1 MHKKV
6 AVIAL
11 ALGLFAASGAFA
23 AGTGPAGLSALGV
36 YGSVGSNAGALSGAT
51 GLSLKFGS
59 FPVIGLSYNFT
70 KSTFGGSV
78 DYYIIDAQG
87 ITSALS
93 YFLGAG
99 AFVGIGNGNFTAGL
113 RVPVGLQFWP
123 IKKLELFISPVLSVP
138 LIPAT
143 TVDIGA
149 EFGLRVHF

>member
-1 MHKKV
+1 MRKK
-6 AVIAL
+6 IAAIVL

-23 AGTGPAGLSALGV
+23 AGPAGLSALGI

-51 GLSLKFGS
+51 GLSFKFGS
-59 FPVIGLSYNFT
+59 FPVVGLTYNFT
-70 KSTFGGSV
+70 SSLFGASV

-87 ITSALS
+87 ITTALS

-99 AFVGIGNGNFTAGL
+99 AYVGIGSGNFTAGL

-123 IKKLELFISPVLSVP
+123 IKKLELFLSPVLSVP
-138 LIPAT
+138 LIPAPS
-143 TVDIGA
+143 VDIGA